1 MKRLTPKVQID
12 ERTLEYGRLLAENA
26 ALRTELVRW
35 LEEIAGAP
43 PEAMWES
50 RYSSIKY
57 VGIRVGKKDYEA
69 ARKRLEEL
77 HG

>member
-35 LEEIAGAP
+35 LEAFAGTP
-43 PEAMWES
+43 PETLFEM
-50 RYSSIKY
+50 RHPKIPCVMVQVDKTN
-57 VGIRVGKKDYEA
+57 YEA

-77 HG
+77 R

>member
-1 MKRLTPKVQID
+1 MKDDPNPHAKALWNTRPIED
-12 ERTLEYGRLLAENA
+12 